1 MLKERNILLK
11 ELVIKNDK
19 ATKNVLDVVTKQL
32 VNNGKKLISM
42 RDRIIKKLEGF
53 ACETH
58 KNLTNGKERFA
69 LRYKSNVSIEE
80 YDYKMEANL
89 NEDLMRGT
97 TMIGPHKDDYIFI
110 INNKNIGDYG
120 SQGQQKS
127 AILSVKLAS
136 VELIN
141 FTKKQYPIVLLDDVF
156 SELDKD
162 RQNQLI
168 KLLNRKAQTI
178 ITTATLSDVDP
189 SVLSL
194 AKLLELKERGE

>member
-1 MLKERNILLK
+1 MLNFVEWLGKYNVDNMLADLLM
-11 ELVIKNDK
+11 E
-19 ATKNVLDVVTKQL
+19 
-32 VNNGKKLISM
+32 
-42 RDRIIKKLEGF
+42 
-53 ACETH
+53 
-58 KNLTNGKERFA
+58 NLTREQFRAVWTTYCIMMDLEPDTSKYDNKLLEVYNDYWNFSVKD
-69 LRYKSNVSIEE
+69 YEE

-136 VELIN
+136 VELVN
-141 FTKKQYPIVLLDDVF
+141 YTKKQYPIVLLDDVF
-156 SELDKD
+156 SELDKE

-168 KLLNRKAQTI
+168 KILNRKAQTI
-178 ITTATLSDVDP
+178 ITTATLADVEP
-189 SVLSL
+189 SVLGL
-194 AKLLELKERGE
+194 ARLLELKERGE